1 MDAGSRSCYKAGLD
15 MDAISLVVGAAAIA
29 AVVVFSVMESR
40 AQEQAR
46 KTCSRLDSCP
56 IRQQEIAERQV
67 RGR

>member
-1 MDAGSRSCYKAGLD
+1 

-29 AVVVFSVMESR
+29 AVVVSSVMESR